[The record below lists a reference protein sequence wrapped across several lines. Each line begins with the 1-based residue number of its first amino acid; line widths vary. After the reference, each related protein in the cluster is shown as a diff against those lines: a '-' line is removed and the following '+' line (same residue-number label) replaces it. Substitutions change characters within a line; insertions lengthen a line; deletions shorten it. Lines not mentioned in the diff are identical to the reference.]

1 MEKIAQIAK
10 AELNLVDESLYNL
23 FQTDNEIF
31 KELNYFLKSP
41 KKRIR
46 SLLTI
51 LYTKAFSKNVDID
64 LLTACELIHNAS
76 LLHDDVIDNAD
87 FRRNDRTFNKKFNSH
102 IAILSGDYLLS
113 LATSKLIK
121 IQNWNVINNF
131 QTCIQKMSEAELLQY
146 SLRGKYPTKK
156 EYLEITKGKTAELF
170 VATLKSSAE
179 LANLDINKAQK
190 FAENFGILFQIK
202 NDLEVNSE
210 AVDKNNNIHTLKDIL
225 GIEKTQALM
234 DNYLEEMRSEIG
246 DMPQNDYSKGLEELL
261 RLI

>member
-10 AELNLVDESLYNL
+10 IELNLIDEGLYNL
-23 FQTDNEIF
+23 FQTENEVF

-51 LYTKAFSKNVDID
+51 LYTKAFSKDVNID
-64 LLTACELIHNAS
+64 LLTASELIHNAS
-76 LLHDDVIDNAD
+76 LLHDDVIDDAD
-87 FRRNDRTFNKKFNSH
+87 FRRNDKTFNKKFNSH

-156 EYLEITKGKTAELF
+156 NIW
-170 VATLKSSAE
+170 KSQ
-179 LANLDINKAQK
+179 KAK
-190 FAENFGILFQIK
+190 L
-202 NDLEVNSE
+202 
-210 AVDKNNNIHTLKDIL
+210 
-225 GIEKTQALM
+225 
-234 DNYLEEMRSEIG
+234 
-246 DMPQNDYSKGLEELL
+246 QNCLW
-261 RLI
+261 RL